1 MKRFLSGFF
10 SLLLLLTCV
19 VPVSAAQWIAT
30 TPLSENSLEFSIENT
45 TLTIFGSILCDRLE
59 KVRLGV
65 GTEERFLTVSSSEEF
80 SESFS
85 LSGMEDIPVT
95 VYTKKSGEE
104 LYWSY
109 IWQTLTIEA
118 TETGYR
124 FTDTPV
130 YDHNRAMLDEHWINP
145 ADHLAS
151 AIDPAV
157 QEKSAEIVGEETDPY
172 RKLLRIHRWVADNL
186 YYDNDYA
193 AGRTETTPL
202 TPAEVLAAGYSV
214 CQGYANLVQALC
226 QAQGIPCMVLAT
238 WGAGTGTDGFIS
250 AEDDPFITESNHAH
264 AAAWVDGRWV
274 HMDTTWDSPNRYENG
289 IKTKGTSSG
298 ILYFDSQ
305 LNFFSRNHKIIA
317 VPAASADNTPS
328 EWAIWEVKLA
338 LEREL
343 VPFTLQKN
351 YRTPITRAQFCQLLM
366 TMLLRRMDADSYR
379 YTFGSLQDL
388 IDAKELTIDETIFT
402 DIADLPNR
410 LEILTANAL
419 GIVNGR
425 GGGIFDPHSGITRQ
439 EAATML
445 MRAAQVLKIPMGE
458 NPRSFSDMADAD
470 EWAAMGI
477 LYTSSLTDASG
488 MAVMGGVDA
497 SRFSPKTAYT
507 VEQSIL
513 TMVRMSTVGSAY
525 IP

>member
-1 MKRFLSGFF
+1 MVNISEYPIVYPNGAEETVEGLAAHELQKEYLPT
-10 SLLLLLTCV
+10 LDI
-19 VPVSAAQWIAT
+19 VSDSASVST
-30 TPLSENSLEFSIENT
+30 RSVLVGNT
-45 TLTIFGSILCDRLE
+45 N
-59 KVRLGV
+59 
-65 GTEERFLTVSSSEEF
+65 
-80 SESFS
+80 
-85 LSGMEDIPVT
+85 VT
-95 VYTKKSGEE
+95 VGDMPTGNQYSVNIDTNGRIQIAAG
-104 LYWSY
+104 SY
-109 IWQTLTIEA
+109 Y
-118 TETGYR
+118 GYR
-124 FTDTPV
+124 AAIKALAQNVTKGCV
-130 YDHNRAMLDEHWINP
+130 P
-145 ADHLAS
+145 ADLNLTGDAS
-151 AIDPAV
+151 IDLMTAPSGA
-157 QEKSAEIVGEETDPY
+157 
-172 RKLLRIHRWVADNL
+172 LRVMYYNL
-186 YYDNDYA
+186 YGYDNDFA

-202 TPAEVLAAGYSV
+202 SPAEVLASGYSI
-214 CQGYANLVQALC
+214 CQGYSNLVQALC
-226 QAQGIPCMVLAT
+226 QAQEIPCIILT
-238 WGAGTGTDGFIS
+238 SWGAGTGTDGFIS
-250 AEDDPFITESNHAH
+250 AEDDPYLTESNHTH
-264 AAAWVDGRWV
+264 TAAWVDGRWV

-305 LNFFSRNHKIIA
+305 LDFFSRNHKIIT
-317 VPAASADNTPS
+317 VPAAVADNTPS
-328 EWAIWEVKLA
+328 EWAIPEVKLA

-351 YRTPITRAQFCQLLM
+351 YRTSITRAQFCQLLM
-366 TMLLRRMDADSYR
+366 TTLLRRMDADR
-379 YTFGSLQDL
+379 PRHDIDSLKDL
-388 IDAKELTIDETIFT
+388 IGKKELTIDETIFT

-425 GGGIFDPHSGITRQ
+425 GGGIFDPESGITRQ

-445 MRAAQVLKIPMGE
+445 MRAAQVLEIPMGE

-488 MAVMGGVDA
+488 MAVMGGVDD
-497 SRFSPKTAYT
+497 SRFSPQTAYT

>member
-1 MKRFLSGFF
+1 MKRILSGFF
-10 SLLLLLTCV
+10 SLLLLLTCI
-19 VPVSAAQWIAT
+19 VPVSAVQGIAT
-30 TPLSENSLEFSIENT
+30 TYLPENYLEFSIENA

-65 GTEERFLTVSSSEEF
+65 GAEERFLSVSSGTEF
-80 SESFS
+80 SETFS

-130 YDHNRAMLDEHWINP
+130 YDHNRTMLSGVWINP
-145 ADHLAS
+145 ADHLTDD
-151 AIDPAV
+151 IDPAV
-157 QEKSAEIVGEETDPY
+157 SAKSAEIVGTETDPY
-172 RKLLRIHRWVADNL
+172 KKLLRIHKWTAENL
-186 YYDNDYA
+186 YYDNDYT
-193 AGRTETTPL
+193 AGRTQTTPL
-202 TPAEVLAAGYSV
+202 TPAEVLSAGYSI

-226 QAQGIPCMVLAT
+226 QAQGIPCMILTT

-250 AEDDPFITESNHAH
+250 AEDDPFITESNHTH
-264 AAAWVDGRWV
+264 ASAWVDGRWV

-289 IKTKGTSSG
+289 VKTQGTSSG
-298 ILYFDSQ
+298 ILYFDPQ
-305 LNFFSRNHKIIA
+305 LNFFSRNHKIIT
-317 VPAASADNTPS
+317 VPAAAADNTPS
-328 EWAIWEVKLA
+328 EWAIPEIKAA
-338 LEREL
+338 LESEL
-343 VPFTLQKN
+343 VPYTLQKN
-351 YRTPITRAQFCQLLM
+351 YRTSITRAQFCDLLV
-366 TMLLRRMDADSYR
+366 TMLLRRMDADSPR
-379 YTFGSLQDL
+379 HDIDSLKDL
-388 IDAKELTIDETIFT
+388 ITKKELTIDETIFT

-410 LEILTANAL
+410 LEILTAHAL

-425 GGGIFDPHSGITRQ
+425 GNGIFDPHSGITRQ

-445 MRAAQVLKIPMGE
+445 MRAAQVLDIPIGE
-458 NPRSFSDMADAD
+458 NPRSFSDMAEAD

-477 LYTSSLTDASG
+477 LYTSSLVDVSG
-488 MAVMGGVDA
+488 KAVMGGVDD

-513 TMVRMSTVGSAY
+513 TMVRMSTVGY
-525 IP
+525 TIIP